1 VTESIPPPSI
11 ELDHL
16 EGVRGARRLLAVGG
30 GRGGV
35 GKSLISQNLAVYF
48 AQLGKSVALVDCDP
62 TGANIHTQFEL
73 NALAHPPPLDGSPDE
88 LLKALIQT
96 SVPGLSILPGP
107 HDAIE
112 PPLQLRAGRKSRWL
126 ARLRALPVDYLVID
140 VGPGHAHLAL
150 DVMLAADFAICVTVP
165 EPPAIEATYRFV
177 RAAYRRRLRRAL
189 VKDRFR
195 LSLVDRAIKDI
206 GKLPSPL
213 DLIRA
218 LTKIDRG
225 LAELAWAEAQRMRLY
240 LAVNQTRVR
249 TDSDLATQMSA
260 LCRRHY
266 GIALDELGWVE
277 NDDTVWLS
285 VRRRKPLL
293 VDSPTSKAARNIE
306 RIARRVVAL
315 TAAKQ
320 DHREVAPPV
329 PLDAPD
335 HYAVLGIGRSSNDE
349 EVRRAFKRQRE
360 VYLTGGLATTSLL
373 DETELAG
380 AQARVDEAHDTLLDP
395 VRRRAYDLS
404 MFPEVDEPRQSS
416 TIPRP
421 ALAAEQLMLQGEL
434 AREIGP
440 DTEFTGPLLRKV
452 RESQGI
458 ELVEISSRTK
468 ISRSHLVALEEET
481 YDDLPAIVY
490 VRGFVTELAKYLR
503 LDPAQVQRTYLR
515 RMREKNVS

>member
-1 VTESIPPPSI
+1 MTGSVPPPSI
-11 ELDHL
+11 ERDHL
-16 EGVRGARRLLAVGG
+16 DGVRGARRLLAVGG

-62 TGANIHTQFEL
+62 TGANLHTQFGL
-73 NALAHPPPLDGSPDE
+73 AALAHPPPLDGTPEE
-88 LLKALIQT
+88 LMKALVQT

-189 VKDRFR
+189 IKDRFR
-195 LSLVDRAIKDI
+195 LSLVDRAIKEI
-206 GKLPSPL
+206 GRLPAPL
-213 DLIRA
+213 ELIRA

-225 LAELAWAEAQRMRLY
+225 LAELAWAEAQRMHLY

-249 TDSDLATQMSA
+249 TDMELGATMSA
-260 LCRRHY
+260 LCLRHY
-266 GIALDELGWVE
+266 GIMLDELGWVE

-285 VRRRKPLL
+285 VRRRSPLL

-320 DHREVAPPV
+320 ELHQTARPV

-349 EVRRAFKRQRE
+349 EIRRAFKRQRD
-360 VYLTGGLATTSLL
+360 VYATGGLTTISLI
-373 DETELAG
+373 DDVELAG
-380 AQARVDEAHDTLLDP
+380 AQAHVDEAHDTLLDP

-404 MFPEVDEPRQSS
+404 TFPEADAPAQSS
-416 TIPRP
+416 SIARP

-458 ELVEISSRTK
+458 ELAEISSRTK
-468 ISRSHLVALEEET
+468 ISRSHLVALEEEA
-481 YDDLPAIVY
+481 YGSLPAIVY
-490 VRGFVTELAKYLR
+490 VRGFVTEVAKYLR
-503 LDPAQVQRTYLR
+503 LDPAHVQRTYLR

>member
-1 VTESIPPPSI
+1 VSDSFPPPSI

-16 EGVRGARRLLAVGG
+16 EGVRGARKLLAVGG

-62 TGANIHTQFEL
+62 TGTNMHTQFGL
-73 NALAHPPPLDGSPDE
+73 TALAHPPPLDGTPED
-88 LLKALIQT
+88 LMKALVPT

-126 ARLRALPVDYLVID
+126 ARMRALPVDYLVMN

-195 LSLVDRAIKDI
+195 LSLVDRAIKEI

-213 DLIRA
+213 ELIRA
-218 LTKIDRG
+218 LTKIDKN
-225 LAELAWAEAQRMRLY
+225 LAEIAWAEAQRMHLY

-249 TDSDLATQMSA
+249 TDLELATSMSA

-285 VRRRKPLL
+285 VRRKKPLL

-306 RIARRVVAL
+306 RIARRVAAL

-320 DHREVAPPV
+320 DYREQTPPA

-335 HYAVLGIGRSSNDE
+335 HYTVLGIGRSSNDE
-349 EVRRAFKRQRE
+349 EIRRAFKRQRE
-360 VYLTGGLATTSLL
+360 VYATGGLATTSLL
-373 DETELAG
+373 DDLELSG

-404 MFPEVDEPRQSS
+404 MFPEADAPAQSGS
-416 TIPRP
+416 IARP

-458 ELVEISSRTK
+458 ELTEISSRTK
-468 ISRSHLVALEEET
+468 ISRSHLVALEEEA
-481 YDDLPAIVY
+481 YDNLPAIVY
-490 VRGFVTELAKYLR
+490 VRGFVTEVAKYLR
-503 LDPAQVQRTYLR
+503 LDPAHVQRTYLR